1 MDKGSFLHWTVA
13 IASLS
18 IEFYSDSL
26 PRRERRE
33 GRKPWH
39 GIIPR
44 DFRSEYSLAGH
55 SFQSVTFAMAKR
67 VEQFLLSLDDRG
79 PRRHDNKVST
89 FTDPGLVS
97 DHRFRVMLVR
107 ITMLWCIR
115 SIQSRSIVCFL
126 RWWSVRMKRADLER
140 DCCEILSNLF
150 LEKLHCGDVLDY
162 RLL

>member
-1 MDKGSFLHWTVA
+1 MCQLFKYERYCISRDKEVLECWIKDRFF
-13 IASLS
+13 
-18 IEFYSDSL
+18 IEPWRSRVCRSNFTTIL
-26 PRRERRE
+26 CRGRERE
-33 GRKPWH
+33 SGGGGGGGRKPWH

-107 ITMLWCIR
+107 ITMPRCIR
-115 SIQSRSIVCFL
+115 SIRSRSIVCFL
-126 RWWSVRMKRADLER
+126 R
-140 DCCEILSNLF
+140 
-150 LEKLHCGDVLDY
+150 
-162 RLL
+162 

>member
-1 MDKGSFLHWTVA
+1 MA

-97 DHRFRVMLVR
+97 DHRFRVMYRANNYAPVYSFDSIAVDRVFL
-107 ITMLWCIR
+107 TMMIC
-115 SIQSRSIVCFL
+115 
-126 RWWSVRMKRADLER
+126 
-140 DCCEILSNLF
+140 
-150 LEKLHCGDVLDY
+150 
-162 RLL
+162 